1 MNSSSNVYIDYYQS
15 PIGDVEIRAT
25 DTNLTHVGFVNKQ
38 CETKT
43 NSITQRA
50 VQQLAE
56 YFTGQRTQFE
66 LPLGAVGTQ
75 FQTDVWRELSAIE
88 FGQTRSYADVAIAI
102 GRPKAVRAVGA
113 ANGRNPLGIV
123 VPCHRVIGKN
133 GHLTG
138 FAHGV
143 DKKAWLLQHEKNAP
157 SLITPQFNNI

>member
-75 FQTDVWRELSAIE
+75 FQTYDFLNFLKPHLIHLLFYINLS
-88 FGQTRSYADVAIAI
+88 QNY
-102 GRPKAVRAVGA
+102 
-113 ANGRNPLGIV
+113 
-123 VPCHRVIGKN
+123 
-133 GHLTG
+133 
-138 FAHGV
+138 
-143 DKKAWLLQHEKNAP
+143 LL
-157 SLITPQFNNI
+157 